1 LKLLAPKPRAEAAWV
16 FSSSYGGGLVEGDRI
31 DLSINV
37 ATAATLL
44 MGTQA
49 STKVYACGS
58 DGCCGQ
64 TVHAT
69 VSDDALLMLAPDPV
83 TCFASASYEQSQKLE
98 LGPGGS
104 LLLIDWMTAG
114 RTARGE
120 RWAFRGYH
128 SRTEVLVDGRLLLLD
143 ALALDASDGPIDAPY
158 RMGRYNC
165 LATVVLV
172 GPRVKALADEVL
184 MHVAGEPVG
193 SREPMIH
200 SASELPG
207 GGALLRVAGVS
218 QELVAKFLRQ
228 RVAAIAG
235 QLGDD
240 PWRRRS

>member
-1 LKLLAPKPRAEAAWV
+1 
-16 FSSSYGGGLVEGDRI
+16 
-31 DLSINV
+31 
-37 ATAATLL
+37 
-44 MGTQA
+44 
-49 STKVYACGS
+49 
-58 DGCCGQ
+58 
-64 TVHAT
+64 
-69 VSDDALLMLAPDPV
+69 MLAPDPV